1 MSTILRH
8 KPEKFG
14 VRLDANGWT
23 AVDEL
28 ISALNAHDAPI
39 TRADLDRIVATSDKK
54 RFTLSECGT
63 RIRAAQGHSVPVD
76 LQLQPAR
83 PPDELYHGTTTS
95 NLEAILTEGLS
106 PRTRRQV
113 HLSLDAET
121 AAKVGARH
129 GPPAVLLIEAGVM
142 FADGLQFYC
151 ADNGVWLTDAV
162 PPEYL
167 RLLQHR

>member
-23 AVDEL
+23 GVEEL

-39 TRADLDRIVATSDKK
+39 TRADLDRIVATSDK
-54 RFTLSECGT
+54 
-63 RIRAAQGHSVPVD
+63 
-76 LQLQPAR
+76 
-83 PPDELYHGTTTS
+83 
-95 NLEAILTEGLS
+95 
-106 PRTRRQV
+106 
-113 HLSLDAET
+113 T

-129 GPPAVLLIEAGVM
+129 GPPAVLLIEAGAM

-151 ADNGVWLTDAV
+151 ADNGVWFTDAV
-162 PPEYL
+162 PPKYL